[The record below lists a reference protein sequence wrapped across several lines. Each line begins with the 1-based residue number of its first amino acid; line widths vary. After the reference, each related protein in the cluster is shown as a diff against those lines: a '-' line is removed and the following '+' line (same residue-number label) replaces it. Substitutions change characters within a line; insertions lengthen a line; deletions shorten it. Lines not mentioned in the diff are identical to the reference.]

1 MANSS
6 FHKIRS
12 LAVLPLLNNRTKST
26 QFSDTKKDMKDRYSL
41 KCHQLHMVKDEEIN
55 SLGQLDPMISSKYA
69 LAESNII

>member
-1 MANSS
+1 
-6 FHKIRS
+6 
-12 LAVLPLLNNRTKST
+12 
-26 QFSDTKKDMKDRYSL
+26 MKDRYSL